1 MGVVEREHLVSGMSR
16 IRRIYQV
23 GRKSTSLRTTTLVYD
38 PETHDWW
45 AAWVLREERD
55 RRRARQTHPPQYAAF
70 KRLMASPRS
79 S

>member
-1 MGVVEREHLVSGMSR
+1 MSR

-23 GRKSTSLRTTTLVYD
+23 GRKSTSLPTTKLVYD
-38 PETHDWW
+38 PETNDWW

-55 RRRARQTHPPQYAAF
+55 RRRARQTIPPAFAEF